1 MSQSPN
7 NLVIT
12 ALGSDRPGIVN
23 DLSSL
28 IANHQCN
35 IVDSRMTVLG
45 GEFAIIMM
53 ISGNDSGIKELES
66 QLSAEAEELNLTT
79 IIKRTS
85 GRETC
90 HDTIAYITEVIAI
103 DNPGI
108 VSDIAGFFSTRKIN
122 IDDLT
127 TGTYA
132 APHTGTQMFNLTMRV
147 NIPSSLSVSQL
158 KDDFIQFCDDRN
170 LDASIEPL
178 R

>member
-1 MSQSPN
+1 MSQN

-23 DLSSL
+23 DLSTLVAS
-28 IANHQCN
+28 HRCN
-35 IVDSRMTVLG
+35 IQDSRMTVLG

-53 ISGNDSGIKELES
+53 IAGSDEGITELEEKLGS
-66 QLSAEAEELNLTT
+66 EAEALNLTT
-79 IIKRTS
+79 IIKRTK

-90 HDTIAYITEVIAI
+90 NDTIAYVTEIIAI

-108 VSDIAGFFSTRKIN
+108 VSDITGFFSHRKIN

-147 NIPSSLSVSQL
+147 NIPSEQSLASL

-170 LDASIEPL
+170 LDAIIEPL

>member
-1 MSQSPN
+1 MSVQN

-28 IANHQCN
+28 VASHDCN
-35 IVDSRMTVLG
+35 IQDSRMTVLG

-53 ISGNDSGIKELES
+53 IAGSDSAIAELEDKLES
-66 QLSAEAEELNLTT
+66 EAQALNLTT

-90 HDTIAYITEVIAI
+90 HDTIAYIAEIIAI

-108 VSDIAGFFSTRKIN
+108 VSDITGFFSHRKIN

-147 NIPSSLSVSQL
+147 NIPSGLSLSQL

-170 LDASIEPL
+170 LDAMIEPL

>member
-1 MSQSPN
+1 MSQN

-23 DLSSL
+23 DLSTLVAS
-28 IANHQCN
+28 HRCN
-35 IVDSRMTVLG
+35 IQDSRMTVLG

-53 ISGNDSGIKELES
+53 IAGSDEGIAELEEKLAS
-66 QLSAEAEELNLTT
+66 EAEALNLTT
-79 IIKRTS
+79 IIKRTM

-90 HDTIAYITEVIAI
+90 NNTIAYVTEIIAI

-108 VSDIAGFFSTRKIN
+108 VSDITGFFSHRKIN

-147 NIPSSLSVSQL
+147 NIPSEQSLASL
-158 KDDFIQFCDDRN
+158 KDEFIQFCDDRN
-170 LDASIEPL
+170 LDAIIEPL

>member
-1 MSQSPN
+1 MVQN

-12 ALGSDRPGIVN
+12 ALGSDRSGIVK
-23 DLSSL
+23 DLSTL
-28 IANHQCN
+28 IANHGAN
-35 IVDSRMTVLG
+35 IQDSRMTVLG

-53 ISGNDSGIKELES
+53 ISGSEDCIQELAK
-66 QLSAEAEELNLTT
+66 QLPTEAEALQLTT

-90 HDTIAYITEVIAI
+90 HDTIAYVTEIIAI

-108 VSDIAGFFSTRKIN
+108 VSDITGFFSTRNIN
-122 IDDLT
+122 IDDLS

-132 APHTGTQMFNLTMRV
+132 APHTGTKMFNLTMRV
-147 NIPSSLSVSQL
+147 NIPSSQSIAHL
-158 KDDFIQFCDDRN
+158 KDEFIQFCDDRN
-170 LDASIEPL
+170 LDAIIEPL

>member
-1 MSQSPN
+1 MSQT

-12 ALGSDRPGIVN
+12 ALGSDRSGIVK

-28 IANHQCN
+28 IANHGAN
-35 IVDSRMTVLG
+35 IQDSRMTVLG

-53 ISGNDSGIKELES
+53 VSGPEENIQELEKKLPS
-66 QLSAEAEELNLTT
+66 EVEALNLTT

-90 HDTIAYITEVIAI
+90 HDTIAYVTEIIAI

-108 VSDIAGFFSTRKIN
+108 VSDITGFFSNRSIN

-147 NIPSSLSVSQL
+147 NIPSSQSIAQL

-170 LDASIEPL
+170 LDAIIEPL